1 MNKLLS
7 SEALKLR
14 STRTFWLMS
23 AGALALVAGG
33 VASVAAAGTFNPA
46 DHPGREVL
54 ALAGPA
60 QTFALL
66 LGVLAVT
73 NEFRHGTVTSVLL
86 VSPRRARLLV
96 AKALVVSAWGLVL
109 GLVAFGAAAAMAMP
123 LLAGRH
129 VASQLSAGQLSQV
142 IIGGAVTTALAAA
155 LGAGIG
161 SAVRSQ
167 VGAIIAA
174 LGLLYVLEP
183 LLSLLPGVSTAVQ
196 RYGIGGLSSGAS
208 GTTGFPSDAHV
219 LSQAPALL
227 VLGAYA
233 LIALVIGAAVLVR
246 RDITA

>member
-14 STRTFWLMS
+14 STRSFWLMS

-33 VASVAAAGTFNPA
+33 VASVAAANTFSPG

-54 ALAGPA
+54 ALAGPV

-66 LGVLAVT
+66 FGVLAVT

-86 VSPRRARLLV
+86 VSPKRTRLLL
-96 AKALVVSAWGLVL
+96 AKALVMSAWGFVL
-109 GLVAFGAAAAMAMP
+109 GLVAFGAAAAVAMP
-123 LLAGRH
+123 LLAGRDI
-129 VASQLSAGQLSQV
+129 ASQLSAGQLAEV

-155 LGAGIG
+155 LGVGVG
-161 SAVRSQ
+161 STVRSQ
-167 VGAIIAA
+167 VGAVIAV
-174 LGLLYVLEP
+174 LGLLYLVEP
-183 LLSLLPGVSTAVQ
+183 LLSLLPGISATVQ

-208 GTTGFPSDAHV
+208 GTTGFPFDAHV
-219 LSQAPALL
+219 LAQVPAVL

-233 LIALVIGAAVLVR
+233 LIALVVGAALLVR

>member
-161 SAVRSQ
+161 SAVRS
-167 VGAIIAA
+167 
-174 LGLLYVLEP
+174 LLEP

>member
-1 MNKLLS
+1 MSRLLS
-7 SEALKLR
+7 SEALKVR

-23 AGALALVAGG
+23 AGALALVGGG
-33 VASVAAAGTFNPA
+33 VASLAAANTFNPG

-86 VSPRRARLLV
+86 VSPRRTRLVV
-96 AKALVVSAWGLVL
+96 AKALVMSAFGLLL

-129 VASQLSAGQLSQV
+129 VASQLSAGQLAEV
-142 IIGGAVTTALAAA
+142 IIGGAVTTALAAV
-155 LGAGIG
+155 LGVGIG

-167 VGAIIAA
+167 VGAVIAA
-174 LGLLYVLEP
+174 LGLLYLVEP
-183 LLSLLPGVSTAVQ
+183 LLSLLPGVGAAVQ

-219 LSQAPALL
+219 LAQVPAVL

-233 LIALVIGAAVLVR
+233 LTALVIGAALLVR